1 MGVALKHQSG
11 VEREGRHHEARR
23 LVGVLVVAA
32 EIVELIPG
40 PLNLGL
46 RHNEPT
52 RASQRIACT
61 LLKHYTCAVKTCGMR
76 ETSGVNGRRELE
88 AVEVAVIGIQNH
100 LRHTFVGNDRCAA
113 VNLQRL
119 ILGNAQQRIPIGIG
133 PSQTVILRQHRFGRL
148 ADVAGEVRNKVVI
161 GYAVVVDVGTKLVT
175 LIVGLDARTPTV
187 FLGNAVARQIV
198 KVDLCVKCVVLK
210 SCFIAQHDAALGHD
224 ARRKRVVVVG
234 RDIEVIRDRDID
246 AASRAHAVSWREKP
260 RTTLVADGKCKPGRR
275 EDGNVLEVQYGSG
288 A

>member
-1 MGVALKHQSG
+1 MKSEAKERSDTVVSKIEYRSDRGRGVGVIDTRFKCLICLAAKEMGVALKYQSG

-46 RHNEPT
+46 RHNEPP

-100 LRHTFVGNDRCAA
+100 LRHTFVGNNRCAA

-119 ILGNAQQRIPIGIG
+119 ILSNAQQRI
-133 PSQTVILRQHRFGRL
+133 Q
-148 ADVAGEVRNKVVI
+148 
-161 GYAVVVDVGTKLVT
+161 
-175 LIVGLDARTPTV
+175 
-187 FLGNAVARQIV
+187 
-198 KVDLCVKCVVLK
+198 
-210 SCFIAQHDAALGHD
+210 
-224 ARRKRVVVVG
+224 
-234 RDIEVIRDRDID
+234 
-246 AASRAHAVSWREKP
+246 
-260 RTTLVADGKCKPGRR
+260 
-275 EDGNVLEVQYGSG
+275 
-288 A
+288 